1 VTLYKITGPEGQ
13 SIHGGTGKWP
23 LPETGKWRSVRGSLA
38 ACERGLHL
46 VDEAHL
52 AQWVKLDTVVW
63 EAEHEGDLID
73 AGDKSVARKARLTRK
88 VGVLT
93 RELLVEWACD
103 CAERALPIFEAK
115 HSDDDRP
122 RKAIE
127 TTRAWLRGEASIEQV
142 RDAAAAAYAADA
154 AAAYAAYAAA
164 VAAAYAAYAAAAA
177 YAAYAADA
185 YAYYAADAAAAYAAY
200 ARQKEKTWQSAH
212 LLELLSR

>member
-1 VTLYKITGPEGQ
+1 MTLYKITGPEGQ

-73 AGDKSVARKARLTRK
+73 AGDKFVARKARLSRK

-127 TTRAWLRGEASIEQV
+127 TTRAWLRGEASTQQV
-142 RDAAAAAYAADA
+142 RAD
-154 AAAYAAYAAA
+154 
-164 VAAAYAAYAAAAA
+164 
-177 YAAYAADA
+177 AYAADA
-185 YAYYAADAAAAYAAY
+185 YAADADAYAADADAAAAAADAAY
-200 ARQKEKTWQSAH
+200 AARQKEKTWQSAH